1 MNSYD
6 LCAMRGKVIKSTGSW
21 YIVRDDSNRVVAC
34 RLAGHFR
41 TRNIKNTNPISV
53 GDWVDFEDE
62 ADNKGYII
70 ELEKRK
76 NYIIRKS
83 VNLSKRAHIIAANLD
98 QSFLIIAL
106 VPPKTQLG
114 FVDRFLAT
122 SEAYDIPTHIIVNK
136 CDLHTDE
143 EEADLEYVRAVYE
156 RAGYP
161 VHIVSTLTGEG
172 IENLKAILKGQTT
185 LVSGNSGVG
194 KSSLINALDP
204 GFTLRTKEVSKQH
217 LQGQHTTTFA
227 ELFEL
232 SFGAEIIDTPG
243 IKSFGLLDMEKEEI
257 SDYFPEI
264 FELSKE
270 CKFHNCLHLEEPGC
284 AVVKAYEENQLAPS
298 RYESYRRMLASEEDQ
313 GPYRLDEFN

>member
-1 MNSYD
+1 
-6 LCAMRGKVIKSTGSW
+6 MRGKVLKSTGSW
-21 YIVRDDSNRVVAC
+21 YIVRDETNRLVPC

-41 TRNIKNTNPISV
+41 LRNIQNTNPISV

-62 ADNKGYII
+62 ADNKGYIKEI
-70 ELEKRK
+70 EARK

-106 VPPKTQLG
+106 VPPKTLLG

-122 SEAYDIPTHIIVNK
+122 SEAYDIPTHIVINK
-136 CDLHTDE
+136 SDLHTE
-143 EEADLEYVRAVYE
+143 NEEAELEYVQTVYE

-161 VHIVSTLTGEG
+161 VHIVSTLTGQG
-172 IENLKAILKGQTT
+172 VENLKEILSGKTT

-204 GFTLRTKEVSKQH
+204 TLALRTKEISKQH

-232 SFGAEIIDTPG
+232 SFNAEIIDTPG

-257 SDYFPEI
+257 GDYFPEI
-264 FELSKE
+264 FELSKL
-270 CKFHNCLHLEEPGC
+270 CKFHNCIHLEEPGC
-284 AVVKAYEENQLAPS
+284 AVIKAYEKNELAPS
-298 RYESYRRMLASEEDQ
+298 RYESYCRMIASEEDQ
-313 GPYRLDEFN
+313 GPYRQDDFV